1 MSPTISSAYN
11 SEGVRHVLEQEDEL
25 RQSLEDFLSWGRSK
39 SPGRLLRH
47 LRATGQ
53 STKEERI
60 AHREPRR
67 SAEFPG
73 VFSKILISIC
83 VWRNY
88 LTVEKELCQ
97 RNRGNRACYSGP
109 ERTSAPT
116 SQTGKK
122 RCANTKRNKDKDDI
136 RSLIRNNLSEKTRA
150 PFLKSSRR
158 KNAQPTT
165 PYPAKTS
172 FKSKGKIRDLLYNSH
187 IVNKL

>member
-11 SEGVRHVLEQEDEL
+11 SEGVLHVLEQEDEL

-88 LTVEKELCQ
+88 LPVEKELFQ
-97 RNRGNRACYSGP
+97 RNRGNRACHSGP

-122 RCANTKRNKDKDDI
+122 RCATTKRNKDKDDI

-150 PFLKSSRR
+150 PFLKVPEGKMLNLQFHIQQKHLS
-158 KNAQPTT
+158 K
-165 PYPAKTS
+165 AKAKLEICCT
-172 FKSKGKIRDLLYNSH
+172 IH
-187 IVNKL
+187 I